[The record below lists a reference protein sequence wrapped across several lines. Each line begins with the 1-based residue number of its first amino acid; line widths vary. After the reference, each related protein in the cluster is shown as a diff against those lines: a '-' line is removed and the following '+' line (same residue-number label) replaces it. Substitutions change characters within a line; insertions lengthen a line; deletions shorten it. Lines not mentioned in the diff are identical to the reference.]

1 MKIYAIYDRLAE
13 TYTAPFVLEER
24 VAQRTFEWMK
34 KDASEQQRADRE
46 IRELGEWSEKEG
58 FTMISEPKKVF
69 ELAEVKKDD

>member
-13 TYTAPFVLEER
+13 TYNAPFVLEER

-34 KDASEQQRADRE
+34 KDATEQQRADRE

-58 FTMISEPKKVF
+58 LTLITEPKKVF
-69 ELAEVKKDD
+69 ELAEEKKDD

>member
-34 KDASEQQRADRE
+34 KDANEQQRADRE
-46 IRELGEWSEKEG
+46 VRELGEWSEKEG
-58 FTMISEPKKVF
+58 ITLISEPKKVF
-69 ELAEVKKDD
+69 ELAEEKKDD